1 MKKKS
6 LSTDKKVVTFGEV
19 MLRLTTP
26 GFRRFSQTNEFIA
39 TYGGSE
45 ANVAVSL
52 AHFGIPTE
60 FVTRLP
66 DNAVSRACINSL
78 RASGLGTDGI
88 VFGGK
93 RLGLYYLEC
102 GAAFRNSNVVY
113 DREGSSFAT
122 LRPGMIDWE
131 TIFADAGWFHWSGIA
146 AALSQEGADACRE
159 ALEIADRMGL
169 TISCDLNFRKKL
181 WNYGCTAAEVMQPLV
196 QYSDVIFG
204 AEPEYQEILGIQ
216 PVGFRAVDTA
226 DVSFESDLPSFE
238 KFGQEV
244 ERLVP
249 RCQKVFLELRNSIT
263 SNHNVLAAVL
273 YSDGTLKHTGI
284 YDIEHETDRVGAG
297 DAFVGG
303 MIYGLITYPDDDRKA
318 LDFALAASALK
329 NTVYFTVI
337 VVPCQCALALAL
349 ALLVSKKFRGV
360 AVFRTMYFAPQLTSM
375 VVISVLWSV
384 LYNANPNTGLI
395 NSILVSLGMSPIKF
409 LSDASTAMNSIIFM
423 SAWQGAGYQMM
434 IFLAGLQGIPR
445 DQYEAASVDGATKFK
460 QFLYITL
467 PGLKGTIKYVIM
479 ITMIQAMKLFTQ
491 PYIMTQGG
499 PKNSTKTLVYYI
511 YTQGFQKGN
520 FGYACSIAAV
530 FFVIVVCMSMA
541 MKKVTAATD

>member
-1 MKKKS
+1 MAKAEKKK
-6 LSTDKKVVTFGEV
+6 LSGRKRDERVAAYIFVAPAVILLIAFLVV
-19 MLRLTTP
+19 P
-26 GFRRFSQTNEFIA
+26 
-39 TYGGSE
+39 
-45 ANVAVSL
+45 
-52 AHFGIPTE
+52 
-60 FVTRLP
+60 
-66 DNAVSRACINSL
+66 
-78 RASGLGTDGI
+78 
-88 VFGGK
+88 
-93 RLGLYYLEC
+93 
-102 GAAFRNSNVVY
+102 
-113 DREGSSFAT
+113 
-122 LRPGMIDWE
+122 
-131 TIFADAGWFHWSGIA
+131 
-146 AALSQEGADACRE
+146 
-159 ALEIADRMGL
+159 
-169 TISCDLNFRKKL
+169 
-181 WNYGCTAAEVMQPLV
+181 
-196 QYSDVIFG
+196 
-204 AEPEYQEILGIQ
+204 
-216 PVGFRAVDTA
+216 
-226 DVSFESDLPSFE
+226 
-238 KFGQEV
+238 
-244 ERLVP
+244 
-249 RCQKVFLELRNSIT
+249 
-263 SNHNVLAAVL
+263 
-273 YSDGTLKHTGI
+273 
-284 YDIEHETDRVGAG
+284 
-297 DAFVGG
+297 
-303 MIYGLITYPDDDRKA
+303 MIYTVYFSGFKYQIMRPDAMKLIGLENYQKLFSDKNFW
-318 LDFALAASALK
+318 LALK

-337 VVPCQCALALAL
+337 VVPCQCVLALAL

-460 QFLYITL
+460 QFLYITI

>member
-1 MKKKS
+1 MAKAEKKK
-6 LSTDKKVVTFGEV
+6 LSGRKRDERVAAYIFVAPAVILLIAFLVV
-19 MLRLTTP
+19 P
-26 GFRRFSQTNEFIA
+26 
-39 TYGGSE
+39 
-45 ANVAVSL
+45 
-52 AHFGIPTE
+52 
-60 FVTRLP
+60 
-66 DNAVSRACINSL
+66 
-78 RASGLGTDGI
+78 
-88 VFGGK
+88 
-93 RLGLYYLEC
+93 
-102 GAAFRNSNVVY
+102 
-113 DREGSSFAT
+113 
-122 LRPGMIDWE
+122 
-131 TIFADAGWFHWSGIA
+131 
-146 AALSQEGADACRE
+146 
-159 ALEIADRMGL
+159 
-169 TISCDLNFRKKL
+169 
-181 WNYGCTAAEVMQPLV
+181 
-196 QYSDVIFG
+196 
-204 AEPEYQEILGIQ
+204 
-216 PVGFRAVDTA
+216 
-226 DVSFESDLPSFE
+226 
-238 KFGQEV
+238 
-244 ERLVP
+244 
-249 RCQKVFLELRNSIT
+249 
-263 SNHNVLAAVL
+263 
-273 YSDGTLKHTGI
+273 
-284 YDIEHETDRVGAG
+284 
-297 DAFVGG
+297 
-303 MIYGLITYPDDDRKA
+303 MIYTVYFSGFKYQIMRPDAMKFIGFENYQKLFSDKNFW
-318 LDFALAASALK
+318 LALK

-337 VVPCQCALALAL
+337 VVPCQCVLALAL

-360 AVFRTMYFAPQLTSM
+360 AIFRTMYFAPQLTSM

-460 QFLYITL
+460 QFLYITI

-491 PYIMTQGG
+491 PYIMTEGG

>member
-1 MKKKS
+1 MAKAEKKK
-6 LSTDKKVVTFGEV
+6 LTGRKRDERVAAYIFVAPAVILLIAFLVV
-19 MLRLTTP
+19 P
-26 GFRRFSQTNEFIA
+26 
-39 TYGGSE
+39 
-45 ANVAVSL
+45 
-52 AHFGIPTE
+52 
-60 FVTRLP
+60 
-66 DNAVSRACINSL
+66 
-78 RASGLGTDGI
+78 
-88 VFGGK
+88 
-93 RLGLYYLEC
+93 
-102 GAAFRNSNVVY
+102 
-113 DREGSSFAT
+113 
-122 LRPGMIDWE
+122 
-131 TIFADAGWFHWSGIA
+131 
-146 AALSQEGADACRE
+146 
-159 ALEIADRMGL
+159 
-169 TISCDLNFRKKL
+169 
-181 WNYGCTAAEVMQPLV
+181 
-196 QYSDVIFG
+196 
-204 AEPEYQEILGIQ
+204 
-216 PVGFRAVDTA
+216 
-226 DVSFESDLPSFE
+226 
-238 KFGQEV
+238 
-244 ERLVP
+244 
-249 RCQKVFLELRNSIT
+249 
-263 SNHNVLAAVL
+263 
-273 YSDGTLKHTGI
+273 
-284 YDIEHETDRVGAG
+284 
-297 DAFVGG
+297 
-303 MIYGLITYPDDDRKA
+303 MIYTVYFSGFKYQIMRPDAMKFIGLENYQKLFSDKNFWI
-318 LDFALAASALK
+318 ALK
-329 NTVYFTVI
+329 NTVYFTVV

-349 ALLVSKKFRGV
+349 ALLVSKKFKGV

-409 LSDASTAMNSIIFM
+409 LSDANTAMNSIIFM

>member
-1 MKKKS
+1 MAKAEKKK
-6 LSTDKKVVTFGEV
+6 LSGRKRDERVAAYIFVAPAVILLIAFLVV
-19 MLRLTTP
+19 P
-26 GFRRFSQTNEFIA
+26 
-39 TYGGSE
+39 
-45 ANVAVSL
+45 
-52 AHFGIPTE
+52 
-60 FVTRLP
+60 
-66 DNAVSRACINSL
+66 
-78 RASGLGTDGI
+78 
-88 VFGGK
+88 
-93 RLGLYYLEC
+93 
-102 GAAFRNSNVVY
+102 
-113 DREGSSFAT
+113 
-122 LRPGMIDWE
+122 
-131 TIFADAGWFHWSGIA
+131 
-146 AALSQEGADACRE
+146 
-159 ALEIADRMGL
+159 
-169 TISCDLNFRKKL
+169 
-181 WNYGCTAAEVMQPLV
+181 
-196 QYSDVIFG
+196 
-204 AEPEYQEILGIQ
+204 
-216 PVGFRAVDTA
+216 
-226 DVSFESDLPSFE
+226 
-238 KFGQEV
+238 
-244 ERLVP
+244 
-249 RCQKVFLELRNSIT
+249 
-263 SNHNVLAAVL
+263 
-273 YSDGTLKHTGI
+273 
-284 YDIEHETDRVGAG
+284 
-297 DAFVGG
+297 
-303 MIYGLITYPDDDRKA
+303 MIYTVYFSGFKYQIMRPDAMKFIGFENYQKLFSDKNFW
-318 LDFALAASALK
+318 LALK

-337 VVPCQCALALAL
+337 VVPCQCVLALAL

-423 SAWQGAGYQMM
+423 SVWQGAGYQMM

-460 QFLYITL
+460 QFLYITI

>member
-1 MKKKS
+1 MAKAEKKK
-6 LSTDKKVVTFGEV
+6 LTGRKRDERVAAYIFVAPAVILLIAFLVV
-19 MLRLTTP
+19 P
-26 GFRRFSQTNEFIA
+26 
-39 TYGGSE
+39 
-45 ANVAVSL
+45 
-52 AHFGIPTE
+52 
-60 FVTRLP
+60 
-66 DNAVSRACINSL
+66 
-78 RASGLGTDGI
+78 
-88 VFGGK
+88 
-93 RLGLYYLEC
+93 
-102 GAAFRNSNVVY
+102 
-113 DREGSSFAT
+113 
-122 LRPGMIDWE
+122 
-131 TIFADAGWFHWSGIA
+131 
-146 AALSQEGADACRE
+146 
-159 ALEIADRMGL
+159 
-169 TISCDLNFRKKL
+169 
-181 WNYGCTAAEVMQPLV
+181 
-196 QYSDVIFG
+196 
-204 AEPEYQEILGIQ
+204 
-216 PVGFRAVDTA
+216 
-226 DVSFESDLPSFE
+226 
-238 KFGQEV
+238 
-244 ERLVP
+244 
-249 RCQKVFLELRNSIT
+249 
-263 SNHNVLAAVL
+263 
-273 YSDGTLKHTGI
+273 
-284 YDIEHETDRVGAG
+284 
-297 DAFVGG
+297 
-303 MIYGLITYPDDDRKA
+303 MIYTVYFSGFKYQIMRPDAMKFIGFENYQKLFSDKNFW
-318 LDFALAASALK
+318 LALK

-409 LSDASTAMNSIIFM
+409 LSDANTAMNAIIFM

-520 FGYACSIAAV
+520 FGYACTIAAV

>member
-1 MKKKS
+1 MAKAEKKK
-6 LSTDKKVVTFGEV
+6 LTGRTRDERVAAYIFVAPAVILLIAFLVV
-19 MLRLTTP
+19 P
-26 GFRRFSQTNEFIA
+26 
-39 TYGGSE
+39 
-45 ANVAVSL
+45 
-52 AHFGIPTE
+52 
-60 FVTRLP
+60 
-66 DNAVSRACINSL
+66 
-78 RASGLGTDGI
+78 
-88 VFGGK
+88 
-93 RLGLYYLEC
+93 
-102 GAAFRNSNVVY
+102 
-113 DREGSSFAT
+113 
-122 LRPGMIDWE
+122 
-131 TIFADAGWFHWSGIA
+131 
-146 AALSQEGADACRE
+146 
-159 ALEIADRMGL
+159 
-169 TISCDLNFRKKL
+169 
-181 WNYGCTAAEVMQPLV
+181 
-196 QYSDVIFG
+196 
-204 AEPEYQEILGIQ
+204 
-216 PVGFRAVDTA
+216 
-226 DVSFESDLPSFE
+226 
-238 KFGQEV
+238 
-244 ERLVP
+244 
-249 RCQKVFLELRNSIT
+249 
-263 SNHNVLAAVL
+263 
-273 YSDGTLKHTGI
+273 
-284 YDIEHETDRVGAG
+284 
-297 DAFVGG
+297 
-303 MIYGLITYPDDDRKA
+303 MIYTVYFSGFKYQIMRPDAMKFIGFENYQKLFSDKNFW
-318 LDFALAASALK
+318 LALK

-409 LSDASTAMNSIIFM
+409 LSDANTAMNSIIFM

>member
-1 MKKKS
+1 MEKAEKKK
-6 LSTDKKVVTFGEV
+6 
-19 MLRLTTP
+19 LT
-26 GFRRFSQTNEFIA
+26 GRKRDERVAAYIFIA
-39 TYGGSE
+39 P
-45 ANVAVSL
+45 AVIL
-52 AHFGIPTE
+52 LI
-60 FVTRLP
+60 
-66 DNAVSRACINSL
+66 
-78 RASGLGTDGI
+78 
-88 VFGGK
+88 
-93 RLGLYYLEC
+93 
-102 GAAFRNSNVVY
+102 AFLVV
-113 DREGSSFAT
+113 
-122 LRPGMIDWE
+122 P
-131 TIFADAGWFHWSGIA
+131 
-146 AALSQEGADACRE
+146 
-159 ALEIADRMGL
+159 
-169 TISCDLNFRKKL
+169 
-181 WNYGCTAAEVMQPLV
+181 
-196 QYSDVIFG
+196 
-204 AEPEYQEILGIQ
+204 
-216 PVGFRAVDTA
+216 
-226 DVSFESDLPSFE
+226 
-238 KFGQEV
+238 
-244 ERLVP
+244 
-249 RCQKVFLELRNSIT
+249 
-263 SNHNVLAAVL
+263 
-273 YSDGTLKHTGI
+273 
-284 YDIEHETDRVGAG
+284 
-297 DAFVGG
+297 
-303 MIYGLITYPDDDRKA
+303 MIYTVYFSGFKYQIMRPDAMKFIGFENYQKLFSDKNFW
-318 LDFALAASALK
+318 LALK

-337 VVPCQCALALAL
+337 VVPCQCVLALAL

-360 AVFRTMYFAPQLTSM
+360 AIFRTMYFAPQLTSM

-409 LSDASTAMNSIIFM
+409 LSDANTAMNSIIFM

>member
-1 MKKKS
+1 MAKAEKKK
-6 LSTDKKVVTFGEV
+6 LTGRKRDERVAAYIFVAPAVILLIAFLVV
-19 MLRLTTP
+19 P
-26 GFRRFSQTNEFIA
+26 
-39 TYGGSE
+39 
-45 ANVAVSL
+45 
-52 AHFGIPTE
+52 
-60 FVTRLP
+60 
-66 DNAVSRACINSL
+66 
-78 RASGLGTDGI
+78 
-88 VFGGK
+88 
-93 RLGLYYLEC
+93 
-102 GAAFRNSNVVY
+102 
-113 DREGSSFAT
+113 
-122 LRPGMIDWE
+122 
-131 TIFADAGWFHWSGIA
+131 
-146 AALSQEGADACRE
+146 
-159 ALEIADRMGL
+159 
-169 TISCDLNFRKKL
+169 
-181 WNYGCTAAEVMQPLV
+181 
-196 QYSDVIFG
+196 
-204 AEPEYQEILGIQ
+204 
-216 PVGFRAVDTA
+216 
-226 DVSFESDLPSFE
+226 
-238 KFGQEV
+238 
-244 ERLVP
+244 
-249 RCQKVFLELRNSIT
+249 
-263 SNHNVLAAVL
+263 
-273 YSDGTLKHTGI
+273 
-284 YDIEHETDRVGAG
+284 
-297 DAFVGG
+297 
-303 MIYGLITYPDDDRKA
+303 MIYTVYFSGFKYQIMRPDAMKFIGLENYQKLFSDKNFW
-318 LDFALAASALK
+318 LALK

-409 LSDASTAMNSIIFM
+409 LSDANTAMNSIIFM

>member
-1 MKKKS
+1 MAKAEKKK
-6 LSTDKKVVTFGEV
+6 LSGRKRDERVAAYIFVAPAVILLIAFLVV
-19 MLRLTTP
+19 P
-26 GFRRFSQTNEFIA
+26 
-39 TYGGSE
+39 
-45 ANVAVSL
+45 
-52 AHFGIPTE
+52 
-60 FVTRLP
+60 
-66 DNAVSRACINSL
+66 
-78 RASGLGTDGI
+78 
-88 VFGGK
+88 
-93 RLGLYYLEC
+93 
-102 GAAFRNSNVVY
+102 
-113 DREGSSFAT
+113 
-122 LRPGMIDWE
+122 
-131 TIFADAGWFHWSGIA
+131 
-146 AALSQEGADACRE
+146 
-159 ALEIADRMGL
+159 
-169 TISCDLNFRKKL
+169 
-181 WNYGCTAAEVMQPLV
+181 
-196 QYSDVIFG
+196 
-204 AEPEYQEILGIQ
+204 
-216 PVGFRAVDTA
+216 
-226 DVSFESDLPSFE
+226 
-238 KFGQEV
+238 
-244 ERLVP
+244 
-249 RCQKVFLELRNSIT
+249 
-263 SNHNVLAAVL
+263 
-273 YSDGTLKHTGI
+273 
-284 YDIEHETDRVGAG
+284 
-297 DAFVGG
+297 
-303 MIYGLITYPDDDRKA
+303 MIYTVYFSGFKYQIMRPDAMKFIGLENYQKLFSDKNFW
-318 LDFALAASALK
+318 LALK

-337 VVPCQCALALAL
+337 VVPCQCVLTLAL

-460 QFLYITL
+460 QFLYITI

>member
-1 MKKKS
+1 MAKAEKKK
-6 LSTDKKVVTFGEV
+6 LTGRKRDERVVAYIFV
-19 MLRLTTP
+19 APAVILL
-26 GFRRFSQTNEFIA
+26 IA
-39 TYGGSE
+39 F
-45 ANVAVSL
+45 L
-52 AHFGIPTE
+52 
-60 FVTRLP
+60 
-66 DNAVSRACINSL
+66 
-78 RASGLGTDGI
+78 
-88 VFGGK
+88 
-93 RLGLYYLEC
+93 
-102 GAAFRNSNVVY
+102 VV
-113 DREGSSFAT
+113 
-122 LRPGMIDWE
+122 P
-131 TIFADAGWFHWSGIA
+131 
-146 AALSQEGADACRE
+146 
-159 ALEIADRMGL
+159 
-169 TISCDLNFRKKL
+169 
-181 WNYGCTAAEVMQPLV
+181 
-196 QYSDVIFG
+196 
-204 AEPEYQEILGIQ
+204 
-216 PVGFRAVDTA
+216 
-226 DVSFESDLPSFE
+226 
-238 KFGQEV
+238 
-244 ERLVP
+244 
-249 RCQKVFLELRNSIT
+249 
-263 SNHNVLAAVL
+263 
-273 YSDGTLKHTGI
+273 
-284 YDIEHETDRVGAG
+284 
-297 DAFVGG
+297 
-303 MIYGLITYPDDDRKA
+303 MIYTVYFSGFKYQIMRPDAMKFIGFENYQKLFSDKNFW
-318 LDFALAASALK
+318 LALK

-409 LSDASTAMNSIIFM
+409 LSDANTAMNSIIFM

>member
-1 MKKKS
+1 MAKTEKKK
-6 LSTDKKVVTFGEV
+6 
-19 MLRLTTP
+19 LT
-26 GFRRFSQTNEFIA
+26 GR
-39 TYGGSE
+39 
-45 ANVAVSL
+45 
-52 AHFGIPTE
+52 
-60 FVTRLP
+60 
-66 DNAVSRACINSL
+66 
-78 RASGLGTDGI
+78 
-88 VFGGK
+88 K
-93 RLGLYYLEC
+93 RDE
-102 GAAFRNSNVVY
+102 R
-113 DREGSSFAT
+113 
-122 LRPGMIDWE
+122 
-131 TIFADAGWFHWSGIA
+131 IA
-146 AALSQEGADACRE
+146 AYVFVAPAVIL
-159 ALEIADRMGL
+159 LIA
-169 TISCDLNFRKKL
+169 F
-181 WNYGCTAAEVMQPLV
+181 LV
-196 QYSDVIFG
+196 
-204 AEPEYQEILGIQ
+204 
-216 PVGFRAVDTA
+216 
-226 DVSFESDLPSFE
+226 
-238 KFGQEV
+238 
-244 ERLVP
+244 VP
-249 RCQKVFLELRNSIT
+249 
-263 SNHNVLAAVL
+263 
-273 YSDGTLKHTGI
+273 
-284 YDIEHETDRVGAG
+284 
-297 DAFVGG
+297 
-303 MIYGLITYPDDDRKA
+303 MIYTVYFSGFKYQIMRPDAMKFIGLENYQKLFSDKNFWI
-318 LDFALAASALK
+318 ALK
-329 NTVYFTVI
+329 NTVYFTVV

-349 ALLVSKKFRGV
+349 ALLVSKKFKGV

-395 NSILVSLGMSPIKF
+395 NSILVSLGLSPIKF
-409 LSDASTAMNSIIFM
+409 LSDANTAMNSIIFM